1 MMSLVR
7 LGLFALSSAGWC
19 LLLARR
25 WGIAPELCPFVAFS
39 GMGAVQFAAGLLNIY
54 APAEAV
60 LWLGGL
66 GLLGFYAVRRR
77 AAFAAFKSLRS
88 LVFCLSA
95 GWMLFLMRGGVIA
108 GHDNMSHWAVMAKT
122 MLRFGRLPNAQNTAI
137 EFTAYPPGSAGWI
150 KYFCDAVGVSD
161 GMMVYAQGLLLLA
174 GAFAL
179 LVFVPKRSAAGA
191 ALGTMAV
198 LLLLVGNIPPVDLR
212 VDTLL
217 AVQAAGAL
225 AVIAYYGPAQP
236 QKAALAALPALVLE
250 AVIKNSGL
258 FFAAANLL
266 VLAWFVLR
274 PGRAA
279 GEGAAD
285 AAPAGWKAGADALAL
300 APGASA
306 APGVSGRRRA
316 LPAFWTAA
324 AAPFAAFWLWTR
336 HVAMIFPQTAME
348 AGGGA
353 SKHAVSLAGYAG
365 MLGGKTA
372 GELRSFF
379 GLFARHFF
387 DLSQAD
393 TRVFWV
399 LAVGSAALLAGLYAA
414 GRLPGRR
421 AAGLWAALAGCELAY
436 ILCLFGTYVFSMNTA
451 EMLCLASI
459 TRYHLTALLYLAAAL
474 AIILLRALTPAGMP
488 RPQGGTAP
496 AEAASVRGG
505 AAPAK
510 KAAPALSGAAPVS
523 AGQSQG
529 GPAPRGGGRKA
540 VKPGAF
546 AAAGAV
552 LLAAMLLLGTPSQ
565 LKALWRRA
573 PYRDTE
579 TQGEW
584 LAIKSQY
591 ALEDGKRCLVYTRG
605 GDPEQIDT
613 WGMRYV
619 ARYVLN
625 TDTVD
630 FWQFDDEEYTL
641 SELYGK
647 YDYLIFYA
655 PDARSEALLAENG
668 LDPASRFVEL
678 IQ

>member
-25 WGIAPELCPFVAFS
+25 WGLAPELCPFVAFS
-39 GMGAVQFAAGLLNIY
+39 GMGTVQFAAGLLNIY
-54 APAEAV
+54 APAEAA

-66 GLLGFYAVRRR
+66 GLLGFYAVRCR
-77 AAFAAFKSLRS
+77 AAFAAFKNLRS
-88 LVFCLSA
+88 LGFCLAA
-95 GWMLFLMRGGVIA
+95 GWMLFLTRGGVIA

-150 KYFCDAVGVSD
+150 KYFCGAVGVSD

-179 LVFVPKRSAAGA
+179 LVFVPRRSVAGA
-191 ALGTMAV
+191 ALGAAAI
-198 LLLLVGNIPPVDLR
+198 LFLLVGNIAPVDLR

-258 FFAAANLL
+258 FFTAANLL
-266 VLAWFVLR
+266 VLAWFVFR
-274 PGRAA
+274 SGRAA
-279 GEGAAD
+279 EKGTAD
-285 AAPAGWKAGADALAL
+285 AAAL
-300 APGASA
+300 APGALA
-306 APGVSGRRRA
+306 APGTAAGRAAGRRRA
-316 LPAFWTAA
+316 LPAFWAAA

-336 HVAMIFPQTAME
+336 HVAMVFPQTA
-348 AGGGA
+348 ASAAGGA
-353 SKHAVSLAGYAG
+353 SKHALSLSGYAG
-365 MLGGKTA
+365 MLAGKSA
-372 GELRSFF
+372 EELRGFT
-379 GLFARHFF
+379 GLFARHLF

-399 LAVGSAALLAGLYAA
+399 LLLGSAALLAGLYAS
-414 GRLPGRR
+414 GRLSGRQ
-421 AAGLWAALAGCELAY
+421 AELFWEALSGCELAY
-436 ILCLFGTYVFSMNTA
+436 LLCLFGTYVFSMNTA

-474 AIILLRALTPAGMP
+474 AIILLSALAPAQNAFAPADAGP
-488 RPQGGTAP
+488 AQNGAAP
-496 AEAASVRGG
+496 AEAAG
-505 AAPAK
+505 
-510 KAAPALSGAAPVS
+510 PALSGAAPHQNG
-523 AGQSQG
+523 AG
-529 GPAPRGGGRKA
+529 PLAGRLKA

-552 LLAAMLLLGTPSQ
+552 LLAALLLLSTPSQ
-565 LKALWRRA
+565 LNTLWRRE

-591 ALEDGKRCLVYTRG
+591 DLEDGKRCLVYTRG
-605 GDPEQIDT
+605 GDPEQVNT

-619 ARYVLN
+619 VRYVLN

>member
-1 MMSLVR
+1 MSLVR

-88 LVFCLSA
+88 LGFCLAA

-179 LVFVPKRSAAGA
+179 LVFVPRRSGAGA
-191 ALGTMAV
+191 ALGAV
-198 LLLLVGNIPPVDLR
+198 AILFLLVGNIPPVDLR

-217 AVQAAGAL
+217 AVQAAGTL

-266 VLAWFVLR
+266 VLAWFAFR

-279 GEGAAD
+279 GEGAAS
-285 AAPAGWKAGADALAL
+285 AAPAGRHPA
-300 APGASA
+300 ASA
-306 APGVSGRRRA
+306 AALATGATAVPGRRRA
-316 LPAFWTAA
+316 LPAFWAAA

-372 GELRSFF
+372 GEVRSFF
-379 GLFARHFF
+379 GLFARHFV

-393 TRVFWV
+393 TRVFWA
-399 LAVGSAALLAGLYAA
+399 LAVGSAALLAGLYAS

-436 ILCLFGTYVFSMNTA
+436 LLCLLGTYLFSMNAA

-474 AIILLRALTPAGMP
+474 AILLLLAL
-488 RPQGGTAP
+488 AP
-496 AEAASVRGG
+496 AQNAAAG
-505 AAPAK
+505 AAPA
-510 KAAPALSGAAPVS
+510 G

-540 VKPGAF
+540 VKPSAF
-546 AAAGAV
+546 AAAGTV
-552 LLAAMLLLGTPSQ
+552 LLAALLLLGTPSQ
-565 LKALWRRA
+565 LQALWRRA
-573 PYRDTE
+573 PYRDTG

>member
-1 MMSLVR
+1 MMGLLR

-25 WGIAPELCPFVAFS
+25 WGIAPELCPFVVFS
-39 GMGAVQFAAGLLNIY
+39 GMGALQFAAGLLNIY
-54 APAEAV
+54 APAEAA

-66 GLLGFYAVRRR
+66 GLLGFYAARCR
-77 AAFAAFKSLRS
+77 AAFAVFQNLRS
-88 LVFCLSA
+88 AVFCLSA

-150 KYFCDAVGVSD
+150 KYFCGAVGVSD

-174 GAFAL
+174 GVFAL
-179 LVFVPKRSAAGA
+179 LVFVPKRSGAGTALFAAA
-191 ALGTMAV
+191 AV
-198 LLLLVGNIPPVDLR
+198 FLLVGNIPPVDLR

-225 AVIAYYGPAQP
+225 AVIVYYGPEQP
-236 QKAALAALPALVLE
+236 QKAALAALPALLLE

-258 FFAAANLL
+258 FFAAANLA
-266 VLAWFVLR
+266 VLAWFAFGAGAAKSEPNR
-274 PGRAA
+274 PQAADGAAPPSGRAGQPEPA
-279 GEGAAD
+279 KQKNAA
-285 AAPAGWKAGADALAL
+285 
-300 APGASA
+300 
-306 APGVSGRRRA
+306 RRQA
-316 LPAFWTAA
+316 LPAFCAAA
-324 AAPFAAFWLWTR
+324 AAPFAAFWLWMR
-336 HVAMIFPQTAME
+336 HVAMVFPAAAAD
-348 AGGGA
+348 AGGAA

-365 MLGGKTA
+365 MLNGKTA
-372 GELRSFF
+372 EELIGFT

-387 DLSQAD
+387 DFSQAD
-393 TRVFWV
+393 TRCFWA
-399 LAVGSAALLAGLYAA
+399 LALGTAALLAGLWAS
-414 GRLPGRR
+414 GRLPGQR
-421 AAGLWAALAGCELAY
+421 AEKLWTALAGCEFAY

-474 AIILLRALTPAGMP
+474 AIILLLALAPAG
-488 RPQGGTAP
+488 TAR
-496 AEAASVRGG
+496 AEAV
-505 AAPAK
+505 
-510 KAAPALSGAAPVS
+510 LD
-523 AGQSQG
+523 
-529 GPAPRGGGRKA
+529 GPAPLQEAGNFDAGRKGGP
-540 VKPGAF
+540 VKFVKAGGL
-546 AAAGAV
+546 AAAAALLLAGLV
-552 LLAAMLLLGTPSQ
+552 LLSAPGQLQTLWQRAA
-565 LKALWRRA
+565 
-573 PYRDTE
+573 YRDTE

-584 LAIKSQY
+584 LAIKSRY

-605 GDPEQIDT
+605 ADPEEIDT

-619 ARYVLN
+619 VRYVLN

-630 FWQFDDEEYTL
+630 FWQFDDEEYSL

-647 YDYLIFYA
+647 YDYLLFYA

>member
-1 MMSLVR
+1 MSLVR
-7 LGLFALSSAGWC
+7 LGLFALSAAGWC

-25 WGIAPELCPFVAFS
+25 WGLAPELCPFVAFS
-39 GMGAVQFAAGLLNIY
+39 GMGTVQFAAGLLNIY
-54 APAEAV
+54 APAEAA

-77 AAFAAFKSLRS
+77 AAFAAFKNLRS
-88 LVFCLSA
+88 LGFCLAA

-150 KYFCDAVGVSD
+150 KYFCGAVGVSD

-174 GAFAL
+174 GVFAL
-179 LVFVPKRSAAGA
+179 LVFVPRRSAAGA
-191 ALGTMAV
+191 ALGAAAI
-198 LLLLVGNIPPVDLR
+198 LFLLVGNIPPVDLR

-266 VLAWFVLR
+266 VLAWFVFR

-279 GEGAAD
+279 AKGAAS
-285 AAPAGWKAGADALAL
+285 AAPAGRQAGADAPAF
-300 APGASA
+300 ASGSSASPGAPTSA
-306 APGVSGRRRA
+306 ARRRA
-316 LPAFWTAA
+316 LPAFWAA
-324 AAPFAAFWLWTR
+324 AVAPFAAFWLWTR
-336 HVAMIFPQTAME
+336 HVAMVFSQTAMS
-348 AGGGA
+348 ASGGA
-353 SKHAVSLAGYAG
+353 SKHALSLAGYAG
-365 MLGGKTA
+365 MLAGKSA
-372 GELRSFF
+372 EELSSFL

-387 DLSQAD
+387 DFSQAD
-393 TRVFWV
+393 TRVFWA
-399 LAVGSAALLAGLYAA
+399 LALGSAALLAGLYAS
-414 GRLPGRR
+414 GRLSGRQ
-421 AAGLWAALAGCELAY
+421 AELFWEALAGCELAY
-436 ILCLFGTYVFSMNTA
+436 LLCLLGTYVFSMNTA

-474 AIILLRALTPAGMP
+474 AILLLSALAP
-488 RPQGGTAP
+488 PQN
-496 AEAASVRGG
+496 G
-505 AAPAK
+505 AAPAV
-510 KAAPALSGAAPVS
+510 AAGPAPSGAAP
-523 AGQSQG
+523 SQN
-529 GPAPRGGGRKA
+529 GPAFLRGRLKA
-540 VKPGAF
+540 VRPGAF
-546 AAAGAV
+546 AAAGAL
-552 LLAAMLLLGTPSQ
+552 LLAALLLLSAPGQ
-565 LKALWRRA
+565 LKTLWQRG
-573 PYRDTE
+573 PYRDAE

-619 ARYVLN
+619 VRYVLN

-641 SELYGK
+641 GELYGK

>member
-19 LLLARR
+19 VLLARR

-54 APAEAV
+54 MPAEAA

-66 GLLGFYAVRRR
+66 GLLAFYVLRSR
-77 AAFAAFKSLRS
+77 AAFAAFQSLRT
-88 LVFCLSA
+88 LAFCAAA

-179 LVFVPKRSAAGA
+179 LVFVPKRSGAGA
-191 ALGTMAV
+191 ALGAMAA
-198 LLLLVGNIPPVDLR
+198 LFLLVGNIPPVDLR

-217 AVQAAGAL
+217 AVQAAGTL

-236 QKAALAALPALVLE
+236 QKAALAALPALLFE

-266 VLAWFVLR
+266 VLAWFVFGPGDAAAASRR
-274 PGRAA
+274 PGGMA
-279 GEGAAD
+279 GEGPGIPGGGRLAA
-285 AAPAGWKAGADALAL
+285 
-300 APGASA
+300 
-306 APGVSGRRRA
+306 RRRA
-316 LPAFWTAA
+316 LPAFCAAA
-324 AAPFAAFWLWTR
+324 AAPFGAFWLWTR
-336 HVAMIFPQTAME
+336 HVAMVFPQTAME

-372 GELRSFF
+372 EELRAFV
-379 GLFARHFF
+379 GLFARHFWDF
-387 DLSQAD
+387 SQAD
-393 TRVFWV
+393 TRVFWA
-399 LAVGSAALLAGLYAA
+399 LALGSAALLAGLCAA
-414 GRLPGRR
+414 GRLPRRR

-436 ILCLFGTYVFSMNTA
+436 IGCLFGTYLFSMNTA

-459 TRYHLTALLYLAAAL
+459 TRYHLTALLYLGAALALAALSALAPAGARPEDAAPAGPAWRQAPLRPAGGKKGPPVSVKANGLAAAAAAL
-474 AIILLRALTPAGMP
+474 LTC
-488 RPQGGTAP
+488 
-496 AEAASVRGG
+496 
-505 AAPAK
+505 
-510 KAAPALSGAAPVS
+510 
-523 AGQSQG
+523 
-529 GPAPRGGGRKA
+529 
-540 VKPGAF
+540 
-546 AAAGAV
+546 
-552 LLAAMLLLGTPSQ
+552 MLLLAEPGQ
-565 LKALWRRA
+565 LAALWQRA
-573 PYRDTE
+573 PYHNTE

-584 LAIKSQY
+584 LAIKGRYS
-591 ALEDGKRCLVYTRG
+591 LEDGRRCLVYTRG
-605 GDPEQIDT
+605 GDPEEIDT
-613 WGMRYV
+613 WGMRYIV
-619 ARYVLN
+619 RYVLN

-668 LDPASRFVEL
+668 LDPASRLVEL

>member
-1 MMSLVR
+1 MSLVR

-25 WGIAPELCPFVAFS
+25 WGIALELCPFVAFS

-88 LVFCLSA
+88 LGFCLAA

-179 LVFVPKRSAAGA
+179 LVFVPRRSGAGA
-191 ALGTMAV
+191 ALGAAAI
-198 LLLLVGNIPPVDLR
+198 LFLLVGNIPPVDLR

-225 AVIAYYGPAQP
+225 AVITYYGPAQP
-236 QKAALAALPALVLE
+236 QKAALAALPALLLE

-266 VLAWFVLR
+266 VLAWFAFR

-279 GEGAAD
+279 GEGAAS
-285 AAPAGWKAGADALAL
+285 AAPAGRHPAASAAAL
-300 APGASA
+300 APGATA
-306 APGVSGRRRA
+306 VPGRRRA
-316 LPAFWTAA
+316 LPAFWAAA

-372 GELRSFF
+372 GEVRSFF
-379 GLFARHFF
+379 GLFARHFV

-393 TRVFWV
+393 TRVFWA
-399 LAVGSAALLAGLYAA
+399 LAVGSAALLAGLYAS

-436 ILCLFGTYVFSMNTA
+436 LLCLLGTYLFSMNTA

-474 AIILLRALTPAGMP
+474 AILLLLAL
-488 RPQGGTAP
+488 AP
-496 AEAASVRGG
+496 AQNAAAG
-505 AAPAK
+505 AAPMQEGTAPAK
-510 KAAPALSGAAPVS
+510 KAAPAPSGAAPAG

-546 AAAGAV
+546 AAAGTV
-552 LLAAMLLLGTPSQ
+552 LLAALLLLGTPSQ
-565 LKALWRRA
+565 LQALWRRA
-573 PYRDTE
+573 PYRDTG

>member
-7 LGLFALSSAGWC
+7 LALFALSSAGWC

-39 GMGAVQFAAGLLNIY
+39 GMGTVQFAAGLLNIY
-54 APAEAV
+54 APAEAA

-77 AAFAAFKSLRS
+77 AAFAAFRSLRS

-266 VLAWFVLR
+266 VLAWFVFGPAGAKAR
-274 PGRAA
+274 PGGMA
-279 GEGAAD
+279 GEGPACAGT
-285 AAPAGWKAGADALAL
+285 AAPDLRQMGAQAAAGR
-300 APGASA
+300 P
-306 APGVSGRRRA
+306 A
-316 LPAFWTAA
+316 LPAFWAAA
-324 AAPFAAFWLWTR
+324 AAPFGTFWLWTR
-336 HVAMIFPQTAME
+336 HVAMVFPQTAMS
-348 AGGGA
+348 ASGAA
-353 SKHAVSLAGYAG
+353 SKHALSLAGYAG
-365 MLGGKTA
+365 VLAGKTA
-372 GELRSFF
+372 DELIGFT

-387 DLSQAD
+387 DFSQAD
-393 TRVFWV
+393 TRVFWA
-399 LAVGSAALLAGLYAA
+399 LALGSAALLAGLWAA

-505 AAPAK
+505 AAPAE
-510 KAAPALSGAAPVS
+510 AAGPSLSGAAPS
-523 AGQSQG
+523 PS
-529 GPAPRGGGRKA
+529 GPAPLGGWLKA

-552 LLAAMLLLGTPSQ
+552 LLAGLLLLSAPGQ
-565 LKALWRRA
+565 LKTLWQRA

-619 ARYVLN
+619 VRYVLN

-641 SELYGK
+641 GELYGK